1 MVRWYCCHECPIK
14 YRKSYRLTKHL
25 LETHQ
30 LQLPSGHKRFHYTQ
44 DEDGC
49 YRLQMV
55 RYEAVDEENES
66 LVEKANLSNKKYKLE
81 LNQTTSL
88 TKIKVSFTVI

>member
-1 MVRWYCCHECPIK
+1 M
-14 YRKSYRLTKHL
+14 TKHL
-25 LETHQ
+25 IETHQ

-66 LVEKANLSNKKYKLE
+66 LVKEAKLPDKKYKLE

-88 TKIKVSFTVI
+88 TKIKVSCTVI